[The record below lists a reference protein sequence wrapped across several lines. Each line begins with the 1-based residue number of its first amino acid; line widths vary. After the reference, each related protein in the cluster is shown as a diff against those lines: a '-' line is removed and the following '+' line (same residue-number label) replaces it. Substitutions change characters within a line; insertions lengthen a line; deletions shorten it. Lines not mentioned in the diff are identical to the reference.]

1 MYSELLQNSDEKVL
15 IIAVDQR
22 FFNNDKL
29 LDEEENSS
37 YEIIKELDYETD
49 KINSLE
55 KLNVKFCESLDFS
68 DDEKEIST
76 ENDSDNS
83 SVNENQNKKI
93 LYVND
98 FLNINNESIQ
108 KSKEIILNKYKYQTN
123 LIDKIKAIFKNDKR
137 LNNEIKSPSS
147 N

>member
-1 MYSELLQNSDEKVL
+1 MYSELLQNSEEKVL

-98 FLNINNESIQ
+98 FLNINNDSIQ

-123 LIDKIKAIFKNDKR
+123 LIDKN
-137 LNNEIKSPSS
+137 KS
-147 N
+147 NY

>member
-22 FFNNDKL
+22 FINNDKL
-29 LDEEENSS
+29 LEEEENISND
-37 YEIIKELDYETD
+37 IIKELDYETD
-49 KINSLE
+49 INSLE

-68 DDEKEIST
+68 YDEKEIST

-83 SVNENQNKKI
+83 SINENQNKKI
-93 LYVND
+93 LLVND
-98 FLNINNESIQ
+98 FLYINNDSIQ
-108 KSKEIILNKYKYQTN
+108 KAKEIILNKYKYQNN
-123 LIDKIKAIFKNDKR
+123 LIDKIKAIFKNEKR
-137 LNNEIKSPSS
+137 QNNEIKLTSS